1 MANWKDDLKFF
12 SGTDGYSSVL
22 TKADYD
28 NNINVIASEIDVK
41 VDKVVSLNSSNYQR
55 NYRFA
60 TIDTADSTETII
72 YTYGNM
78 PIKTM
83 FEFDIKLQALQDDY
97 STKWVAVG
105 TAYATIKDDGTIT
118 TDINLTD
125 VWKDDSDWAFSVS
138 GNNGDSTGGASVDF
152 KVTGKDS
159 TNIKWGLELKGHR
172 LRYY

>member
-1 MANWKDDLKFF
+1 MALKEQLKHF
-12 SGTDGYSSVL
+12 SSVDNYSSVM

-28 NNINVIASEIDVK
+28 SNMDILADEIDTK
-41 VDKVVSLNSSNYQR
+41 VNKVISLNSANFQR

-72 YTYGNM
+72 YSYLNM
-78 PIKTM
+78 PVKTM

-97 STKWVAVG
+97 STKWIAVG
-105 TAYATIKDDGTIT
+105 TGYATIADDGTIA

-125 VWKDDSDWAFSVS
+125 VWKDDTDWAFSVS

-159 TNIKWGLELKGHR
+159 TNIKWGLELKVHR
-172 LRYY
+172 LRFF